1 MKNTIIQENNWK
13 IHKLIDI
20 GTSSERWHPLEQVV
34 FEESVIDGLG
44 DNRAVKSLNLCLE
57 AMHKK
62 YPNIVLGIEI
72 QTINNNQIVK
82 YDYAKKLL
90 M

>member
-1 MKNTIIQENNWK
+1 MKNIIIQENNWK

-20 GTSSERWHPLEQVV
+20 GTSSERWDFLEQVV
-34 FEESVIDGLG
+34 FEKSVIDGLG

-62 YPNIVLGIEI
+62 YPNIVLGVEI
-72 QTINNNQIVK
+72 KTINTNQIVSF
-82 YDYAKKLL
+82 DYARKQLI
-90 M
+90 

>member
-1 MKNTIIQENNWK
+1 MNTIIQENYWK
-13 IHKLIDI
+13 IHNLINV
-20 GTSSERWHPLEQVV
+20 GTKTERWEFLEQVV
-34 FEESVIDGLG
+34 FEKSVIDGLG

-62 YPNIVLGIEI
+62 YPNIVLGVEI